1 MDTIVE
7 RLTLGKVVE
16 ETMETNR
23 RERLGKQQ
31 RRKAMDNDAFIQ
43 DMYGGQ
49 DWGFSSLMGEGITH
63 AWVSHA
69 RQHGTGRIV
78 GLCTRAHM
86 NARTRAHTSTRVHTC
101 THISTQSS
109 PYAGLGAGSMDGDI
123 FGDTR
128 LLTRLHTYTLQ
139 AGCCRSDRSQRE
151 ISRLNGSSIGT
162 TT

>member
-49 DWGFSSLMGEGITH
+49 DWGSSSLMGEGNNPCMGIPRTPARH
-63 AWVSHA
+63 RSHSRIVHA
-69 RQHGTGRIV
+69 R
-78 GLCTRAHM
+78 AHE
-86 NARTRAHTSTRVHTC
+86 RAHTGTYKHAC
-101 THISTQSS
+101 AHMHTHIHTII
-109 PYAGLGAGSMDGDI
+109 PLRGARCWIDG
-123 FGDTR
+123 R
-128 LLTRLHTYTLQ
+128 
-139 AGCCRSDRSQRE
+139 
-151 ISRLNGSSIGT
+151 
-162 TT
+162 